1 MELIYL
7 LMIMRLMIAPA
18 NSVTVEAN
26 TEAVDNNTCWTKIQI
41 PCETSSTT
49 QASLLKDLS
58 SEKSIVY
65 KNHDVMDCYPWMF
78 RNPRNGN
85 CECSNIPQNSVLCDP
100 EISRTSI
107 LDCYCMTYDNESNET
122 QLGRCVYRCGHKT
135 DTVFYTLPNYR
146 KSQLY
151 SYSCERMNRDSPL
164 CGQCLPGYSPLLYSY
179 EMKCINCT
187 GENMTYNWIK
197 YIAAVAFN
205 ILLFLCRNP
214 LNSMELR
221 QC

>member
-1 MELIYL
+1 MKVLATVNLGDSTEQVEDSIYIYRYGVVL
-7 LMIMRLMIAPA
+7 PILMIMRLLIATA

-41 PCETSSTT
+41 PCEISSTI
-49 QASLLKDLS
+49 QAGLLKDLS
-58 SEKSIVY
+58 SEKSIGLTVY
-65 KNHDVMDCYPWMF
+65 KNHNVMDCYPWMF

-85 CECSNIPQNSVLCDP
+85 CECSNIPQNSVLCDA

-122 QLGRCVYRCGHKT
+122 QLGRCVYGCGHKT
-135 DTVFYTLPNYR
+135 DTVFYTLPNNTDD
-146 KSQLY
+146 LN
-151 SYSCERMNRDSPL
+151 SYSCGRMNRDSAL

-187 GENMTYNWIK
+187 GENMTYN
-197 YIAAVAFN
+197 
-205 ILLFLCRNP
+205 
-214 LNSMELR
+214 
-221 QC
+221 